1 MEFLHNAQVYSSHL
15 HCSPLKLSAPLCFPH
30 PSKPRVYHTIPKALS
45 KSNMVWLYTPSKF
58 CFTQI
63 FLAQQFFRPKLFL
76 PHLSISQISQLSLI
90 LTKLFGPN
98 FSDPK
103 FFWTKIFLYSTK
115 NVLRKIQGNYEII
128 SKKFYV
134 TWYIWLIKGNIV
146 QLSLHLKL
154 NTKYVY
160 THTQP
165 PNFDNELKG

>member
-1 MEFLHNAQVYSSHL
+1 MVVHSIKILFHTNFFGPTIFQTKTFFATFVHITNI
-15 HCSPLKLSAPLCFPH
+15 SA
-30 PSKPRVYHTIPKALS
+30 
-45 KSNMVWLYTPSKF
+45 
-58 CFTQI
+58 
-63 FLAQQFFRPKLFL
+63 
-76 PHLSISQISQLSLI
+76 QLSLI

-146 QLSLHLKL
+146 QLNLHLKL

-165 PNFDNELKG
+165 PNFDNELNG